1 MAESR
6 ALPASR
12 LNVVYSGP
20 CTLLYIFCI
29 KVLGFTFKERS
40 RRLTIAQWP
49 ERRVRSLPPAVGLQA
64 AVAVAAVVAAAA
76 AEAAAAEAAAAVL
89 LRSVVRP
96 FGRYDAAAMRGDKRA
111 CCGGRSGGGGGGG
124 GGKAAAA

>member
-1 MAESR
+1 MGRGRVAR
-6 ALPASR
+6 APRFALQTR
-12 LNVVYSGP
+12 LKFW
-20 CTLLYIFCI
+20 TLYIFRI
-29 KVLGFTFKERS
+29 FKERR

-49 ERRVRSLPPAVGLQA
+49 ERRIRSLLPAVGLQA
-64 AVAVAAVVAAAA
+64 AAAVAAT
-76 AEAAAAEAAAAVL
+76 AAAAEAAAAVL

-111 CCGGRSGGGGGGG
+111 YCGGLSGGGGGGG

>member
-12 LNVVYSGP
+12 LNVVYSGH
-20 CTLLYIFCI
+20 LVLYIFFGII
-29 KVLGFTFKERS
+29 KVLGFTFKERR

-49 ERRVRSLPPAVGLQA
+49 ERRVRSLLPAVGLQA
-64 AVAVAAVVAAAA
+64 AAAIAAAA
-76 AEAAAAEAAAAVL
+76 AAAAAEAAAAVL

>member
-1 MAESR
+1 MD
-6 ALPASR
+6 L
-12 LNVVYSGP
+12 V
-20 CTLLYIFCI
+20 LYIFCI

-76 AEAAAAEAAAAVL
+76 AEAAAAEAAAAEAAAAVL

>member
-1 MAESR
+1 MGRGRVAR
-6 ALPASR
+6 APRFALQTR
-12 LNVVYSGP
+12 LKFW
-20 CTLLYIFCI
+20 TLYIFRI
-29 KVLGFTFKERS
+29 FKERR

-49 ERRVRSLPPAVGLQA
+49 ERRIRSLLPAVGLQA
-64 AVAVAAVVAAAA
+64 AAAVAAAA
-76 AEAAAAEAAAAVL
+76 TAAAAEAAAAVL

-96 FGRYDAAAMRGDKRA
+96 FGRYDAAAMRGNKRA

>member
-20 CTLLYIFCI
+20 CTL
-29 KVLGFTFKERS
+29 FKERS

-76 AEAAAAEAAAAVL
+76 AEAAAAVL
-89 LRSVVRP
+89 LRSIVRP

-124 GGKAAAA
+124 GGNAAAA